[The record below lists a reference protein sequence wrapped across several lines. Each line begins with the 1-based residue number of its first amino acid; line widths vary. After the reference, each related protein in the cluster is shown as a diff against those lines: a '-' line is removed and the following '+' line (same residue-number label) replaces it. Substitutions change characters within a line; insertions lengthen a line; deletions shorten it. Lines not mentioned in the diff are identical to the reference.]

1 MVHHIGMLQFKPGT
15 SEAQVTE
22 VLKGLARLKESVPG
36 IVNFSSGKNHS
47 PEGLDQGFT
56 HGFIATFKDKAA
68 RDTYLDHPAHVQFKN
83 AALPFVA
90 NVVVVDFDA

>member
-1 MVHHIGMLQFKPGT
+1 MVQHIGMLQFKPGT
-15 SEAQVTE
+15 SDAQVTGILQDL
-22 VLKGLARLKESVPG
+22 VRLKESVPG
-36 IVNFSSGKNHS
+36 LVSFCAGPNHS

-68 RDTYLDHPAHVQFKN
+68 RDTYLDHPAHVKFKN

-90 NVVVVDFDA
+90 HVVVVDFDS